1 MENVIIWSL
10 SDNKILCKVSV
21 PPQVAVIKLGF
32 PDILVCGHLDGFVT
46 TIHFK
51 HFKCVVISDPDSSSS
66 TSIPTSSQIQNFDAL
81 DCRRTSFRGHTSAV
95 ITLEFNKVSEINIQA
110 PSFE

>member
-10 SDNKILCKVSV
+10 SDNKILYKVSV

-51 HFKCVVISDPDSSSS
+51 YIAAYDPDSASR
-66 TSIPTSSQIQNFDAL
+66 FDAL

-95 ITLEFNKVSEINIQA
+95 ITLEFNKVSEINITI
-110 PSFE
+110 